1 MLNLLTNYREVRQST
16 EGELGI
22 QAPTAIGGNA
32 KQHVKKLNN
41 LPRQISQKSLLVEK
55 ELASRE
61 ANTVTLLK
69 QLVEVRKARMAAAVA
84 SHAAVADHR
93 LHVMDTAEKLA
104 ATDANFASKN
114 MLHGLTMGSQ
124 EAELNGMQRA
134 FNGARTLVRG

>member
-1 MLNLLTNYREVRQST
+1 MLNLLNTHREVRQST

-32 KQHVKKLNN
+32 KQHVTRMNS
-41 LPRQISQKSLLVEK
+41 LPRRISQRSLLNEK

-61 ANTVTLLK
+61 ANSLLLLK
-69 QLVEVRKARMAAAVA
+69 QLIEVRKSRMSSAAA
-84 SHAAVADHR
+84 SHAAVASHR
-93 LHVMDTAEKLA
+93 AHVMDAAEKIA
-104 ATDANFASKN
+104 ATDAEFASKV

-124 EAELNGMQRA
+124 EAEMNGMQRA